1 MAVVIGFV
9 ASKEGR
15 AALRHA
21 IREAKLRQ
29 TRLVLIHSERGGHEE
44 HEPEKWAGELA
55 SAEREIVESGV
66 AHEIRQLI
74 RGNDPAEDLVD
85 IADEIGAQC
94 IVIGLRRRT
103 PVGKLLLGSN
113 AQRILLDAS
122 CPVIAVKADWTG

>member
-1 MAVVIGFV
+1 MPVVVGFI

-21 IREAKLRQ
+21 IREAKLRD
-29 TRLVLIHSERGGHEE
+29 TRLVLIHSERGGHEDDVVGLE
-44 HEPEKWAGELA
+44 TALGA
-55 SAEREIVESGV
+55 AERAIEEAGI
-66 AHEIRQLI
+66 AHEMRQLV

-85 IADEIGAQC
+85 IADEVGAHC